1 MWVKKESAIKWQ
13 NGNLLKDIS
22 QWECLPK
29 NKKSFHLKTGKEINL
44 YFTNFINW
52 NISVASEYKLN
63 NDLVFC
69 RT

>member
-1 MWVKKESAIKWQ
+1 MGKKESAIKWQ

-52 NISVASEYKLN
+52 NISVASEYKLI